1 MTSISSPIPAAPA
14 STEQIQ
20 KDLADARLAAKKI
33 RRAATY
39 ATFDAW
45 TVGIFGALSFVSGL
59 FGGMSAVLL
68 GAAMVIIA
76 YVEFKG
82 VTRIR
87 QLDHTVA
94 KTLAYNQLALSAV
107 LIIYALWSLHSIPT
121 MSSVSGEL
129 GQSADLIDSSEVDSW
144 LRMGWFLL
152 YGTVIA
158 VAVFGQGGTALY
170 YFSREKHIRQYVQ
183 TAAPWVVEMQRSGG
197 PL

>member
-1 MTSISSPIPAAPA
+1 VTSVPSSIPAAPA

-33 RRAATY
+33 RRAASY

-45 TVGIFGALSFVSGL
+45 TVAIFGALSFVSGL

-68 GAAMVIIA
+68 GAAMVIVA

-82 VTRIR
+82 ITRIR
-87 QLDHTVA
+87 QLDPTAA

-121 MSSVSGEL
+121 MASVSGQL
-129 GQSADLIDSSEVDSW
+129 GENADLIDSGQVDSW

-170 YFSREKHIRQYVQ
+170 YLSREKHIRQYVQ
-183 TAAPWVVEMQRSGG
+183 TTAPWVVEMQRSGG